1 MMKFVDQKMSKP
13 NKDNLG
19 NITNIRITKY
29 LPPGVDT
36 SQVFGELNVEMG
48 NLHWFNYDKSN
59 YLEDINK

>member
-29 LPPGVDT
+29 WPPGVDT